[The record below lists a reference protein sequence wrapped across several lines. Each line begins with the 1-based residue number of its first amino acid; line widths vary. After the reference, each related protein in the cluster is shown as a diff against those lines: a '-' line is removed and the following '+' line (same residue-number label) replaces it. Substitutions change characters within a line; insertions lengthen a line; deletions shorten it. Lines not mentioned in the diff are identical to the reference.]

1 MFAERESH
9 AVYFL
14 QEQDMTRFDAVNYIS
29 HGIAKAPGRS
39 ETRRVQGAE
48 EEERGEKGQKRN
60 HDALDAY
67 CVNLNKKAKSGKID
81 PLIGREAEVD
91 RTIQILCRRSKN
103 NPLYVGDPGVGKTAI
118 AEGLARRIVQ
128 REVPEVLLNA
138 TIFALDMG
146 ALLAGTRYRG
156 DFEERLKAVLSE
168 LEAQPGAVL
177 FIDEIH
183 TVIGAGAT
191 SGGAMDASNLLK
203 PALAGGAIRCIGST
217 TYKEYRNYFEKDR
230 ALVRRFQKIDVNEPT
245 IEDSIKILRGLK
257 PYYER
262 HHKVRYTADAIKA
275 AVELSHRYIGDRKL
289 PDKAIDVID
298 ETGAAQMLVPENK
311 RRKTITAK
319 EVEACI
325 ATMARIPPKSVSRD
339 DREVLKNLD
348 RDLKMVV
355 FGQDPAIESLVSA
368 IKLARAGLR
377 DPEKPIGS
385 YLFSGPTGVGKTEVA
400 RQLARTLGI
409 EITRFDM
416 SEYMERHTVS
426 RLIGAPPGY
435 VGFDQGG
442 LLTDAIDQHPH
453 SVLLL
458 DEIEKAHPDLF
469 NILLQVMDYGKLTDH
484 NGKNVDFR
492 NVILIMTTNAGAS
505 ELAKQAIGFG
515 SGIRAGDDQEAIN
528 RMFTP
533 EFRNRLDAVISF
545 AALAPSTIGRVVDK
559 FVLQLEEQ
567 LADRNVTIELDAGA
581 REWLA
586 EKGYDPLFGAR
597 PLGRIIQEHIKKP
610 LAEELLFGQLAKGGV
625 VMVSADTE
633 ADKLTFAFLP
643 RPPSTA
649 DRAGGDRTGR
659 IAPTFVIPGQP
670 AGLNPEPMNTV
681 FAFLARS
688 VFLGSGFLA
697 PLGPGMT
704 ERGTVAPLRFRVMP
718 KKKIELNRS
727 ALRQRR
733 RSLRHGFPEFQ
744 VVTEDDARAG
754 GFERREAVERGQHLV
769 AVMHEARQAPFAQGA
784 TEIAG
789 IGGQHGI
796 ATRQAQFQRLVAR
809 RVAGRRQTHDR
820 AIAEHIVLA
829 IDQPQF
835 VAEIEIARV
844 EATPRGRVRVHPG
857 IPFAALHQ
865 HRRVRDQGVAA
876 GMVEMEMRVDD
887 QVDLRRITVRARSAG
902 R

>member
-1 MFAERESH
+1 MLSRNLEKTLHRALAYANERRHEYATLEHLLLALTEDQDAVAVLRACTVDMEKLRRDLTGYVDNELVNLVSNHVEDAKPTASFQRVLQRAAIHVQSSGREEVTGANVLVAMFAERESH

-39 ETRRVQGAE
+39 ETRRVQGAD
-48 EEERGEKGQKRN
+48 EEERGNEKSQKRG

-67 CVNLNKKAKSGKID
+67 CVNLNKKAKNGKID

-138 TIFALDMG
+138 TIYALDMG

-168 LEAQPGAVL
+168 LEAMPGAVL

-203 PALAGGAIRCIGST
+203 PALASGAIRCIGST

-230 ALVRRFQKIDVNEPT
+230 ALVRRFQKIDVNEPSV
-245 IEDSIKILRGLK
+245 EDSVKILRGLK

-262 HHKVRYTADAIKA
+262 HHKVRYTADALRA

-298 ETGAAQMLVPENK
+298 EVGAAQMLVPENK

-319 EVEACI
+319 EIEAVI

-339 DREVLKNLD
+339 DKEVLKNLD
-348 RDLKMVV
+348 RDLKTMV
-355 FGQDPAIESLVSA
+355 FGQDKAIEALTAA

-409 EITRFDM
+409 ELTRFDM

-442 LLTDAIDQHPH
+442 LLTDAVDQHPH

-505 ELAKQAIGFG
+505 DLAKPAIGFG
-515 SGIRAGDDQEAIN
+515 SEVRTGDDQEAIN

-533 EFRNRLDAVISF
+533 EFRNRLDAVVSF
-545 AALAPSTIGRVVDK
+545 APLSPETIGRVVDK
-559 FVLQLEEQ
+559 FILQLEEQ

-581 REWLA
+581 RKWLS
-586 EKGYDPLFGAR
+586 EKGYDRLFGAR

-610 LAEELLFGQLAKGGV
+610 LAEELLFGKLTKGGIV
-625 VMVSADTE
+625 RVTRE
-633 ADKLTFAFLP
+633 GDKLGFSFIEAPP
-643 RPPSTA
+643 R
-649 DRAGGDRTGR
+649 
-659 IAPTFVIPGQP
+659 AP
-670 AGLNPEPMNTV
+670 
-681 FAFLARS
+681 
-688 VFLGSGFLA
+688 A
-697 PLGPGMT
+697 PK
-704 ERGTVAPLRFRVMP
+704 E
-718 KKKIELNRS
+718 
-727 ALRQRR
+727 
-733 RSLRHGFPEFQ
+733 PEF
-744 VVTEDDARAG
+744 
-754 GFERREAVERGQHLV
+754 
-769 AVMHEARQAPFAQGA
+769 
-784 TEIAG
+784 
-789 IGGQHGI
+789 
-796 ATRQAQFQRLVAR
+796 
-809 RVAGRRQTHDR
+809 
-820 AIAEHIVLA
+820 AE
-829 IDQPQF
+829 
-835 VAEIEIARV
+835 
-844 EATPRGRVRVHPG
+844 
-857 IPFAALHQ
+857 
-865 HRRVRDQGVAA
+865 
-876 GMVEMEMRVDD
+876 
-887 QVDLRRITVRARSAG
+887 
-902 R
+902 

>member
-1 MFAERESH
+1 MLSRNLEQTLHRALSLASERRHEYATLEHLLLGLADDTDAATVLRACGVDLDKLRSDLAEFLDKDLAGLATDRAGDPKPTAGFQRVVQRAAIHVQSSGRDEVTGANVLVALFSERESH

-14 QEQDMTRFDAVNYIS
+14 QLQDMTRLDAVNFIS

-39 ETRRVQGAE
+39 TQRPVQGTGSQPEAHQEQERE
-48 EEERGEKGQKRN
+48 EKPNRRN
-60 HDALDAY
+60 QDALSNY
-67 CVNLNKKAKSGKID
+67 CVNLNKKAMAGKID
-81 PLIGREAEVD
+81 PLIGREPEIE
-91 RTIQILCRRSKN
+91 RTIQILCRRTKN

-118 AEGLARRIVQ
+118 AEGLAKRIV
-128 REVPEVLLNA
+128 EGDVPEVLA
-138 TIFALDMG
+138 KSTIFALDMG

-156 DFEERLKAVLSE
+156 DFEERLKAVVNE
-168 LEAQPGAVL
+168 LEAQPGAIL

-245 IEDSIKILRGLK
+245 VEDSVKILRGLK

-262 HHKVRYTADAIKA
+262 HHKVRYTADAIRA
-275 AVELSHRYIGDRKL
+275 AVELSFRYINDRKL

-298 ETGAAQMLVPENK
+298 EVGAAQMLLPESR

-319 EVEACI
+319 EVEAVV

-339 DREVLKNLD
+339 DKEVLKNLE
-348 RDLKMVV
+348 RDLKTMV
-355 FGQDPAIESLVSA
+355 FGQDKAIDALSSA

-377 DPEKPIGS
+377 EPEKPIGC

-505 ELAKQAIGFG
+505 DLAKPAIGFG
-515 SGIRAGDDQEAIN
+515 SGIRQGDDHEAIS

-533 EFRNRLDAVISF
+533 EFRNRLVATISF
-545 AALAPSTIGRVVDK
+545 AALSPETIGRVVDK

-567 LADRNVTIELDAGA
+567 LADRNVIIELQASA
-581 REWLA
+581 RAWLA

-597 PLGRIIQEHIKKP
+597 PLARIIQEHIKKT
-610 LAEELLFGQLAKGGV
+610 L
-625 VMVSADTE
+625 
-633 ADKLTFAFLP
+633 
-643 RPPSTA
+643 A
-649 DRAGGDRTGR
+649 DRKSTR
-659 IAPTFVIPGQP
+659 
-670 AGLNPEPMNTV
+670 LNY
-681 FAFLARS
+681 S
-688 VFLGSGFLA
+688 
-697 PLGPGMT
+697 
-704 ERGTVAPLRFRVMP
+704 
-718 KKKIELNRS
+718 
-727 ALRQRR
+727 
-733 RSLRHGFPEFQ
+733 
-744 VVTEDDARAG
+744 
-754 GFERREAVERGQHLV
+754 
-769 AVMHEARQAPFAQGA
+769 
-784 TEIAG
+784 
-789 IGGQHGI
+789 
-796 ATRQAQFQRLVAR
+796 
-809 RVAGRRQTHDR
+809 
-820 AIAEHIVLA
+820 
-829 IDQPQF
+829 
-835 VAEIEIARV
+835 
-844 EATPRGRVRVHPG
+844 
-857 IPFAALHQ
+857 
-865 HRRVRDQGVAA
+865 
-876 GMVEMEMRVDD
+876 
-887 QVDLRRITVRARSAG
+887 
-902 R
+902 